1 MKPHVLSK
9 MGQRTVEPPISWL
22 MHAALSRPK
31 LISLAAG
38 FTDSASLPVAEARVA
53 LNQVL
58 RSPKTGQPALQY
70 GSTAGDPVLRKLTAE
85 YLRKL
90 DFQAVTSSSF
100 SSSSLVLEPKS
111 RTSLRANTSAW
122 RARTKDED
130 EKTYSPNRLLIT
142 SGSQQLLYMTTE
154 ALCDEGDIVLVED
167 PTYFVYLGILQSRG
181 LRTRGVRLERDGLD
195 LAHLEGVL
203 QSLKRSGELRRVKMI
218 YLVSYFQN
226 PTGVTTSF
234 VKKVEALK
242 KLKQFERAAGHPIYL
257 LEDAAYRELCFQP
270 GNAAVP
276 AAGSSGVSPLGST
289 QGGTPC
295 KLAGEDACATPT
307 APVQGFNA
315 RICSGGS
322 LLVWRGEGE
331 EKSALAVPGAADRVI
346 YAGTFTKPFAT
357 GARVGY
363 GVLPE
368 PVFSAVK
375 HIKGNHDFGTAN
387 LLQQL
392 FVRALASGIYEQ
404 QVARLQKRY
413 AYKARVMKR
422 AIQKHFPS
430 AVEWW
435 EPEGGLYFWARLPRN
450 VPTGVKSK
458 VFQTALKNDVLY
470 VPGEICYADDAARRK
485 PNREMRISFGN
496 ASEADIREGIKRLGK
511 VLRKFV

>member
-1 MKPHVLSK
+1 
-9 MGQRTVEPPISWL
+9 
-22 MHAALSRPK
+22 
-31 LISLAAG
+31 
-38 FTDSASLPVAEARVA
+38 

-70 GSTAGDPVLRKLTAE
+70 GSTAGDPALRKLTAE

-90 DFQAVTSSSF
+90 DKVVATPSSQTGRRG
-100 SSSSLVLEPKS
+100 V
-111 RTSLRANTSAW
+111 AA
-122 RARTKDED
+122 
-130 EKTYSPNRLLIT
+130 TYSPTRLLIT

-181 LRTRGVRLERDGLD
+181 LRARGVRLERDGLD
-195 LAHLEGVL
+195 LAHLESVL

-242 KLKQFERAAGHPIYL
+242 LLNQFERAAGHPIYL
-257 LEDAAYRELCFQP
+257 LEDAAYRELRFDP
-270 GNAAVP
+270 VAAVCDRRTSDEMTNIRRSQT
-276 AAGSSGVSPLGST
+276 AATSYG
-289 QGGTPC
+289 
-295 KLAGEDACATPT
+295 
-307 APVQGFNA
+307 
-315 RICSGGS
+315 
-322 LLVWRGEGE
+322 
-331 EKSALAVPGAADRVI
+331 EKSALAVPGAAERVI

-392 FVRALASGIYEQ
+392 FVRALASGIYER

-413 AYKARVMKR
+413 AHKAQVMKL
-422 AIQKHFPS
+422 AIEKHFPS

-435 EPEGGLYFWARLPRN
+435 EPEGGMYFWARLPRN
-450 VPTGVKSK
+450 VPTGVKSN
-458 VFQTALKNDVLY
+458 VFSTALKNDVLY
-470 VPGEICYADDAARRK
+470 VPGEICYADDPARRK
-485 PNREMRISFGN
+485 PNHEMRISFGN
-496 ASEADIREGIKRLGK
+496 ASEADIREGIKRLGR
-511 VLRKFV
+511 VLRKFI

>member
-1 MKPHVLSK
+1 MKTQVLSK
-9 MGQRTVEPPISWL
+9 MGRRTVEPPISWL

-38 FTDSASLPVAEARVA
+38 FTDNASLPVAEARAA

-70 GSTAGDPVLRKLTAE
+70 GSTAGDPALRKLTAE

-90 DFQAVTSSSF
+90 DKVVATPSSQTGRRG
-100 SSSSLVLEPKS
+100 V
-111 RTSLRANTSAW
+111 AA
-122 RARTKDED
+122 
-130 EKTYSPNRLLIT
+130 TYSPTRLLIT

-181 LRTRGVRLERDGLD
+181 LRARGVRLERDGLD
-195 LAHLEGVL
+195 LAHLESVL

-242 KLKQFERAAGHPIYL
+242 LLNQFERAAGHPIYL
-257 LEDAAYRELCFQP
+257 LEDAAYRELRFDP
-270 GNAAVP
+270 VAAVCDRRTSDEMTNIRRSQT
-276 AAGSSGVSPLGST
+276 AATSYG
-289 QGGTPC
+289 
-295 KLAGEDACATPT
+295 
-307 APVQGFNA
+307 
-315 RICSGGS
+315 
-322 LLVWRGEGE
+322 
-331 EKSALAVPGAADRVI
+331 EKSALAVPGAAERVI

-392 FVRALASGIYEQ
+392 FVRALASGIYER

-413 AYKARVMKR
+413 AHKAQVMKL
-422 AIQKHFPS
+422 AIEKHFPS

-435 EPEGGLYFWARLPRN
+435 EPEGGMYFWARLPRN
-450 VPTGVKSK
+450 VPTGVKSN
-458 VFQTALKNDVLY
+458 VFSTALKNDVLY
-470 VPGEICYADDAARRK
+470 VPGEICYADDPARRK
-485 PNREMRISFGN
+485 PNHEMRISFGN
-496 ASEADIREGIKRLGK
+496 ASEADIREGIKRLGR
-511 VLRKFV
+511 VLRKFI

>member
-1 MKPHVLSK
+1 MFSQMKNSALSAL
-9 MGQRTVEPPISWL
+9 GQRTTEPPISWL

-38 FTDSASLPVAEARVA
+38 FTDNASLPVAEARTA

-70 GSTAGDPVLRKLTAE
+70 GITAGDPALRKLTAE
-85 YLRKL
+85 HLRKL
-90 DFQAVTSSSF
+90 DLQA
-100 SSSSLVLEPKS
+100 
-111 RTSLRANTSAW
+111 A
-122 RARTKDED
+122 ARTGVRECWSDGVMNSTPQHSSTPALHSE
-130 EKTYSPNRLLIT
+130 NRLLIA

-181 LRTRGVRLERDGLD
+181 LRARAVRLERDGLD
-195 LAHLEGVL
+195 LAHLESVL
-203 QSLKRSGELRRVKMI
+203 QSLKRRGELWRVKMI

-234 VKKVEALK
+234 EKKRGILQLLK
-242 KLKQFERAAGHPIYL
+242 RFERAAGHPIYL
-257 LEDAAYRELCFQP
+257 LEDAAYRELRFA
-270 GNAAVP
+270 GRDVP
-276 AAGSSGVSPLGST
+276 
-289 QGGTPC
+289 
-295 KLAGEDACATPT
+295 
-307 APVQGFNA
+307 
-315 RICSGGS
+315 
-322 LLVWRGEGE
+322 
-331 EKSALAVPGAADRVI
+331 SALAVRGAADRVI

-368 PVFSAVK
+368 PVFTAVK

-392 FVRALASGIYEQ
+392 FVRALASGLYGQ

-413 AYKARVMKR
+413 AHKARAMKL
-422 AIQKHFPS
+422 AIKKHFPS

-435 EPEGGLYFWARLPRN
+435 EPEGGLYFWARLPRHI
-450 VPTGVKSK
+450 PAGMKSK
-458 VFQTALKNDVLY
+458 VFSTALKNDVLY
-470 VPGEICYADDAARRK
+470 VPGEICYADDPTRRK
-485 PNREMRISFGN
+485 PNHEMRISFGS
-496 ASEADIREGIKRLGK
+496 ASEADIREGIKRLGV
-511 VLRKFV
+511 VLRKFL